1 MGYNPHKK
9 FNKIIF
15 NAPKDNRSIDQ
26 LARLL
31 VFLFIYTSATRLER
45 YAEMEKV
52 KNEQPTVEVFENKIE
67 LFIDY
72 FCEEKKIKDL
82 RKESQAVWNACLIY
96 VQKNVFSDRKK
107 LKSTTLIDSNSGA
120 IKTNYNAYDYELL
133 NDICDIYIY
142 MCMLYEKEVSV
153 VGYSLLTGITQD
165 MLYKWYDGVI
175 KSSKVSQEIPKKL
188 IRFREESLSDKLVTG
203 ARNPVGVIAV
213 LNRQF
218 GWQSP
223 YTSDSNRQVQ
233 PLSVNELPKLGGA
246 SSDLSLTDGQTE
258 EKTGIN
264 SVIDVVEE
272 PSSLDA
278 QGV

>member
-1 MGYNPHKK
+1 MYL
-9 FNKIIF
+9 KI
-15 NAPKDNRSIDQ
+15 
-26 LARLL
+26 
-31 VFLFIYTSATRLER
+31 ATE
-45 YAEMEKV
+45 
-52 KNEQPTVEVFENKIE
+52 T
-67 LFIDY
+67 
-72 FCEEKKIKDL
+72 
-82 RKESQAVWNACLIY
+82 W
-96 VQKNVFSDRKK
+96 
-107 LKSTTLIDSNSGA
+107 
-120 IKTNYNAYDYELL
+120 
-133 NDICDIYIY
+133 
-142 MCMLYEKEVSV
+142 
-153 VGYSLLTGITQD
+153 
-165 MLYKWYDGVI
+165 
-175 KSSKVSQEIPKKL
+175 
-188 IRFREESLSDKLVTG
+188 DKLVTG

-233 PLSVNELPKLGGA
+233 PLSVSELPRLGGA

>member
-1 MGYNPHKK
+1 
-9 FNKIIF
+9 
-15 NAPKDNRSIDQ
+15 
-26 LARLL
+26 
-31 VFLFIYTSATRLER
+31 
-45 YAEMEKV
+45 MEKV
-52 KNEQPTVEVFENKIE
+52 KDEQPTAEVFENKIE
-67 LFIDY
+67 LFINY

-96 VQKNVFSDRKK
+96 VQKNAFSDRKK
-107 LKSTTLIDSNSGA
+107 LKSTTLIDSTSGA
-120 IKTNYNAYDYELL
+120 VKTNYNAYDYELL

-153 VGYSLLTGITQD
+153 VGYSLLTGIKYNTLQE
-165 MLYKWYDGVI
+165 WRRRGE
-175 KSSKVSQEIPKKL
+175 KSSQLSFAITEKLSQ
-188 IRFREESLSDKLVTG
+188 FREESLSDKLVTG
-203 ARNPVGVIAV
+203 NKNPVGVIAV

-258 EKTGIN
+258 EKAEIN
-264 SVIDVVEE
+264 SVIDVGEE
-272 PSSLDA
+272 LQALDT
-278 QGV
+278 QGML

>member
-1 MGYNPHKK
+1 
-9 FNKIIF
+9 
-15 NAPKDNRSIDQ
+15 
-26 LARLL
+26 
-31 VFLFIYTSATRLER
+31 
-45 YAEMEKV
+45 MEKV

-96 VQKNVFSDRKK
+96 VRKNVFSDRKK

-120 IKTNYNAYDYELL
+120 VKTNYNAYDYELL

-142 MCMLYEKEVSV
+142 LCMLYEKEVSV

-203 ARNPVGVIAV
+203 NKNPVGVIAV

-258 EKTGIN
+258 EKTGISN
-264 SVIDVVEE
+264 VIDAGEE
-272 PSSLDA
+272 LQTLDT
-278 QGV
+278 QGML

>member
-1 MGYNPHKK
+1 
-9 FNKIIF
+9 
-15 NAPKDNRSIDQ
+15 
-26 LARLL
+26 
-31 VFLFIYTSATRLER
+31 
-45 YAEMEKV
+45 MEKV
-52 KNEQPTVEVFENKIE
+52 KDEQPTAEVFENKIE
-67 LFIDY
+67 LFINY

-120 IKTNYNAYDYELL
+120 VKTNYNAYDYELL
-133 NDICDIYIY
+133 NGICDIYIY
-142 MCMLYEKEVSV
+142 LCMLYEKEVSV

-165 MLYKWYDGVI
+165 MLYKWYDGAI

-203 ARNPVGVIAV
+203 NKNPVGVIAV

-233 PLSVNELPKLGGA
+233 PLSANELPKLGGA

-258 EKTGIN
+258 EK
-264 SVIDVVEE
+264 SRDK
-272 PSSLDA
+272 
-278 QGV
+278 QRY